1 MKMLKHFGLTYEALF
16 TRDPHVTYNHM
27 DRYDLF
33 SYHILKS
40 IWMCRVNDF
49 IEWCVSNNQYGE
61 EKEVSLDFH
70 KTAHCV
76 EDYVKQIIRYSR
88 DDVLRKGYVQA
99 HEWILGDEVMA
110 PIQKTLRM
118 TMFE

>member
-1 MKMLKHFGLTYEALF
+1 MVCIEQ
-16 TRDPHVTYNHM
+16 
-27 DRYDLF
+27 
-33 SYHILKS
+33 S
-40 IWMCRVNDF
+40 IWRR
-49 IEWCVSNNQYGE
+49 ER
-61 EKEVSLDFH
+61 SLPDFH